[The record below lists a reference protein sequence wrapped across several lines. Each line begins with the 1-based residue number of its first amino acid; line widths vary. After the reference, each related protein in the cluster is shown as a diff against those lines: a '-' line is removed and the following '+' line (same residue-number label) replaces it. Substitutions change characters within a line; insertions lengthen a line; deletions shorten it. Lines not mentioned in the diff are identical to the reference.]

1 MAFSFLSDPL
11 QLCRKTLDKLEN
23 GINTFAARQMDS
35 EEFSQALNCY
45 TRASLGVQ
53 FTAEKSLA
61 LLRERFDL
69 PSRGEVEK
77 LAAALRRVEDKLAQ
91 LLPDE
96 APVHRPKPSRT
107 RRVLAHEPEQALADA
122 RAKKGKPNSRRA
134 ARES

>member
-11 QLCRKTLDKLEN
+11 HLCRKTLDKLEN
-23 GINTFAARQMDS
+23 GINTFASRHMDS
-35 EEFSQALNCY
+35 DEFSQALNCY
-45 TRASLGVQ
+45 SRVSLGVQ

-69 PSRGEVEK
+69 PSRGEVDQ

-96 APVHRPKPSRT
+96 APAHRPKPSRT
-107 RRVLAHEPEQALADA
+107 RRSLAHEPEQALADA
-122 RAKKGKPNSRRA
+122 RAKGGKTTSRRVT
-134 ARES
+134 RED